1 MHGHIH
7 ISPETVIYKAA
18 VLSTTSKSIKT
29 FSVSFEYVFEKRS
42 FLKFLKIPVRIGRE
56 WTITDKTTKQS
67 KKIFLSTG
75 SPKITADIFDNE
87 IVH

>member
-1 MHGHIH
+1 
-7 ISPETVIYKAA
+7 
-18 VLSTTSKSIKT
+18 
-29 FSVSFEYVFEKRS
+29 VFEKRS